1 MSREQYEEFKHKL
14 QKKVYGSKIG
24 RRIVRKMISMEESS
38 QRNAPKGKAIIK
50 KKVKEGL
57 LKFVVGGRKKK

>member
-1 MSREQYEEFKHKL
+1 MSREQYEEFRYKL

-24 RRIVRKMISMEESS
+24 RRIVRKMISMEESA
-38 QRNAPKGKAIIK
+38 QRNAPKGKAMIK

-57 LKFVVGGRKKK
+57 LKLVIGGRRKK